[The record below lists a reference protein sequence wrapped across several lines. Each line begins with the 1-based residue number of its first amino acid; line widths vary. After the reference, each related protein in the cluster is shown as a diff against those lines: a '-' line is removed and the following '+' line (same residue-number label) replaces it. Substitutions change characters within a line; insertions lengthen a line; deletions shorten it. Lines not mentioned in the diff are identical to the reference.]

1 MFSTPRHREIET
13 GSSET
18 SNRVSVFLY
27 VGQKNARDSS
37 KRVFILDRGTGTKPE
52 GSDQPPRAESEPW
65 TMGL

>member
-52 GSDQPPRAESEPW
+52 VSPRFQLSRSDHSP
-65 TMGL
+65 